1 MAWSLWPPS
10 CGIGWPDWD
19 EVLAYQTFKVRDRR
33 LGFIHKALVATILG
47 YIVST
52 IITKQ
57 LYLSKENVIGGSVR
71 TTLQRPPV
79 AVTQQPYCATVKGG
93 CLYWSAEQVM
103 PRPEEAG
110 MFLATRASVTTAT
123 TASNRSDCDWQ
134 TPTSADCAPLFLPN
148 ATIDY
153 YPLGVENFT
162 IMVEHTVRGFQTAI
176 SKRNGDLVG
185 TFYNNGV
192 PWRTYLPSDLDNE
205 DMTVAAEQANRTGT
219 QAVVRPKNVAG
230 DIFSVGELLEAAGV
244 PSLDALSQAPGA
256 KPNETLRYGGIVIV
270 VEINYQN
277 KLLNPSKL
285 LYSYRASVITGAESK
300 EIHLRATPDNTN
312 VRSFNLH
319 GIRVKFVQAG
329 AIGQFEL
336 ISLLTNMVASLALLR
351 LAVIFVEVLMLHV
364 LPERKAYHEYKYQV
378 TEEFSST
385 TSLRPM
391 RLLTSWTSP
400 NATADRTDTPTHR
413 GTSTGAGANPAYVRP
428 RMLHDSSRGLPS
440 RTADAGPPSPRL
452 ARHDRVVEPYHHDHA
467 VVMRVDQPPLDGR
480 AGLASSA
487 VTSATATLINDV
499 SEDVS
504 DDPWSSKAG
513 KGAYYDSLGRGG
525 SEGGEG
531 VRRGPPAGPDL
542 PPTTRS
548 STDPTR
554 LSADPAHV
562 PLIVV
567 RSRSSSLRVRGV
579 TAPATIPAGPAPP
592 SPLIRPVR
600 EVGWKDDVPPDR
612 KGQSSDD
619 GCGRERNEA

>member
-19 EVLAYQTFKVRDRR
+19 EVLAYQTFKTVKVRDRR
-33 LGFIHKALVATILG
+33 LGFIHKTLVATILG
-47 YIVST
+47 YIIST

-79 AVTQQPYCATVKGG
+79 AVAQQPYCSTVKGG

-153 YPLGVENFT
+153 YPIGIENFT

-185 TFYNNGV
+185 TFYKNGV
-192 PWRTYLPSDLDNE
+192 PWRTYLPSALNGE
-205 DMTVAAEQANRTGT
+205 DKAAAAEDANRTGT

-230 DIFSVGELLEAAGV
+230 DVFSVGELLEAAGV
-244 PSLDALSQAPGA
+244 PSLDALSEAPGA

-300 EIHLRATPDNTN
+300 EIHLRATPNNTN

-400 NATADRTDTPTHR
+400 NATVDHTDTPTPR
-413 GTSTGAGANPAYVRP
+413 TTSTGAGANPAYMRP
-428 RMLHDSSRGLPS
+428 RIIHTSSRGLPS
-440 RTADAGPPSPRL
+440 RSTDTGPPSPRL
-452 ARHDRVVEPYHHDHA
+452 ARHDRAVDPHHDHA
-467 VVMRVDQPPLDGR
+467 VVMHVDQPPPDGR

-504 DDPWSSKAG
+504 DDPWSPKSN
-513 KGAYYDSLGRGG
+513 KGAYYDSLGRGS
-525 SEGGEG
+525 SECGEG
-531 VRRGPPAGPDL
+531 VRRGPVP

-567 RSRSSSLRVRGV
+567 RSRSSSYRVRGA
-579 TAPATIPAGPAPP
+579 TAPAALTPAPAPP

-600 EVGWKDDVPPDR
+600 EIGWKEDRSSDR
-612 KGQSSDD
+612 KSKCSDD
-619 GCGRERNEA
+619 GRGPGPR

>member
-19 EVLAYQTFKVRDRR
+19 EVLAYQTFKTVKVRDRR
-33 LGFIHKALVATILG
+33 LGFIHKTLVATILG
-47 YIVST
+47 YIIST

-79 AVTQQPYCATVKGG
+79 AVARQPYCSTVKGG

-103 PRPEEAG
+103 LRPEEAG

-123 TASNRSDCDWQ
+123 IASSPSDCDWQ

-153 YPLGVENFT
+153 YPLGIENFT
-162 IMVEHTVRGFQTAI
+162 IMVEHTVRGFHTAI

-185 TFYNNGV
+185 TFYKNGV
-192 PWRTYLPSDLDNE
+192 PWRTYLPNGLDDE
-205 DMTVAAEQANRTGT
+205 DKAAAYEQANRTGT

-230 DIFSVGELLEAAGV
+230 DVFSVGELLEAAGV
-244 PSLDALSQAPGA
+244 PSLDALSEAPGA

-300 EIHLRATPDNTN
+300 EIHLRSTPNNTN

-400 NATADRTDTPTHR
+400 NTSIDRTDGPTPR
-413 GTSTGAGANPAYVRP
+413 GASTPAASIRP
-428 RMLHDSSRGLPS
+428 RMIHTSSRGLPS
-440 RTADAGPPSPRL
+440 RTAGTGPPSPRL
-452 ARHDRVVEPYHHDHA
+452 ARHDRAADHDHA
-467 VVMRVDQPPLDGR
+467 VVMHVDPPPPDGR

-487 VTSATATLINDV
+487 VTSATATLINDA

-504 DDPWSSKAG
+504 DDPWSPKSGKA
-513 KGAYYDSLGRGG
+513 AYYDSLGRG
-525 SEGGEG
+525 
-531 VRRGPPAGPDL
+531 
-542 PPTTRS
+542 
-548 STDPTR
+548 
-554 LSADPAHV
+554 
-562 PLIVV
+562 
-567 RSRSSSLRVRGV
+567 
-579 TAPATIPAGPAPP
+579 
-592 SPLIRPVR
+592 
-600 EVGWKDDVPPDR
+600 
-612 KGQSSDD
+612 
-619 GCGRERNEA
+619 NEAECRRSDEIERRSD